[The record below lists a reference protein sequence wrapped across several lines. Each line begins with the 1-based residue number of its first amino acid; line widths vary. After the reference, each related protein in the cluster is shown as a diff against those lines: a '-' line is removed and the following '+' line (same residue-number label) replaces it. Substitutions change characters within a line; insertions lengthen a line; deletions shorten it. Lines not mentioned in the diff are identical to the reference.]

1 MVKKSDSASN
11 QPNREELF
19 EMAMTA
25 IRKKQRQP
33 ARVMLQR
40 ILSEDK
46 KNTRAMMLMAKIA
59 RNNSERRKWLN
70 RILDVDTHHEAA
82 IQALD
87 KMDYQETVK
96 RNRTL
101 LKVGVGAYVAFIVV
115 GSAFILIA
123 TALG

>member
-59 RNNSERRKWLN
+59 RNNSERR
-70 RILDVDTHHEAA
+70 R
-82 IQALD
+82 
-87 KMDYQETVK
+87 
-96 RNRTL
+96 
-101 LKVGVGAYVAFIVV
+101 
-115 GSAFILIA
+115 
-123 TALG
+123 